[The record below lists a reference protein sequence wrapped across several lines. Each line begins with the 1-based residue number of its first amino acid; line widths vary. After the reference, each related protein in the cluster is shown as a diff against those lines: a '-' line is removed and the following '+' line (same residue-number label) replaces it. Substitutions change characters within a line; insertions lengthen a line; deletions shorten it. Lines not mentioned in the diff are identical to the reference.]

1 MRYATR
7 NGLIISPYELGYLE
21 PTEQQFNTRRRVT
34 THHGYWT
41 GTSYHSNRLHTIF
54 RNLVT
59 NTYPLLVEEHQELHE
74 DYSAPPKPN
83 DFLMQDVIEE
93 YLATNGVIDCIYEK
107 RTRQTH
113 QITPDQWQ
121 NIRGGYGLQT
131 MVSARESQLSI

>member
-1 MRYATR
+1 MRYPTR
-7 NGLIISPYELGYLE
+7 NGLIISPYELGYSE
-21 PTEQQFNTRRRVT
+21 PTEQQFNTRGRVT
-34 THHGYWT
+34 IHHGYYNRQDFR
-41 GTSYHSNRLHTIF
+41 SERLHSIF

-59 NTYPLLVEEHQELHE
+59 NTYPLLAEQHTDSHK

-121 NIRGGYGLQT
+121 NIRGGYGAE
-131 MVSARESQLSI
+131 VVNI